1 MHRFVYCW
9 LMRQSEVLT
18 AAGKYLAQNPE
29 ELLRVVRKAV
39 SLELGVPLAALR
51 WFAARGRKVPRDIVV
66 EAVPP
71 GIRVGA
77 TVEVMGTRL
86 RASSAIFVEG
96 VRLSADELR
105 FELRFDETQLTLL
118 GNSTSPLAALIQS
131 GALDLT
137 KLGNLV
143 AVMPKR
149 PAFLLEAK
157 GDRVVIDLKRHPALS
172 SARAEMLLRLITPVV
187 TVTGVATD
195 SDHLDLTLAL
205 FEKGVRAALDNFL
218 ELL

>member
-1 MHRFVYCW
+1 
-9 LMRQSEVLT
+9 MRQSEVLT

-51 WFAARGRKVPRDIVV
+51 WFAARGRKIPRDIVV

-71 GIRVGA
+71 GIRVSA

-86 RASSAIFVEG
+86 RASSAIFVEA
-96 VRLSADELR
+96 VRLSAEELR
-105 FELRFDETQLTLL
+105 IELRFDETQLALL
-118 GNSTSPLAALIQS
+118 GDSASPLAALIRS

-157 GDRVVIDLKRHPALS
+157 GDRVVVDLKRHPALS
-172 SARAEMLLRLITPVV
+172 SARAETLLRLITPVV
-187 TVTGVATD
+187 TITGVATD
-195 SDHLDLTLAL
+195 TDHLDLSLAL
-205 FEKGVRAALDNFL
+205 FERGVRAALDNFL
-218 ELL
+218 EVL

>member
-1 MHRFVYCW
+1 
-9 LMRQSEVLT
+9 MRQSEVLT

-51 WFAARGRKVPRDIVV
+51 WFAARGRTVPRDIVV

>member
-1 MHRFVYCW
+1 
-9 LMRQSEVLT
+9 MRQSEVLT

-29 ELLRVVRKAV
+29 ELLRLVRNAA
-39 SLELGVPLAALR
+39 SLKLGVPLAALR
-51 WFAARGRKVPRDIVV
+51 WLAARGKGRKAPRDVVV

-77 TVEVMGTRL
+77 TLELMGTRL
-86 RASSAIFVEG
+86 RASSVILVER
-96 VRLSADELR
+96 VRLSAEELR

-118 GNSTSPLAALIQS
+118 DPSSSPLAALIQS

-149 PAFLLEAK
+149 PAFLVEAK
-157 GDRVVIDLKRHPALS
+157 GDTVVLDLKRLPALS

-195 SDHLDLTLAL
+195 ESHLDLTLGV
-205 FEKGVRAALDNFL
+205 FEKGVRAALDGFL
-218 ELL
+218 DLL

>member
-1 MHRFVYCW
+1 
-9 LMRQSEVLT
+9 MRQTEVLT

-51 WFAARGRKVPRDIVV
+51 WFAARGKGRKAPQDVVV

-71 GIRVGA
+71 GIRVAA
-77 TVEVMGTRL
+77 TLEVMGTRL
-86 RASSAIFVEG
+86 RASSVVFVDR
-96 VRLSADELR
+96 VRLSAEELR
-105 FELRFDETQLTLL
+105 FELRFDDTRLTLL
-118 GNSTSPLAALIQS
+118 DASRSPLAALIQS

-149 PAFLLEAK
+149 PAFLIEAK
-157 GDRVVIDLKRHPALS
+157 GDRVVLDLKRLPALS
-172 SARAEMLLRLITPVV
+172 NARAELLLRLITPVV
-187 TVTGVATD
+187 TLTGVATD
-195 SDHLDLTLAL
+195 SDHLDLSLAL
-205 FEKGVRAALDNFL
+205 FEKGLKPALDVFL

>member
-1 MHRFVYCW
+1 
-9 LMRQSEVLT
+9 MRQSEVLT

>member
-1 MHRFVYCW
+1 
-9 LMRQSEVLT
+9 MRQSEVLT

-29 ELLRVVRKAV
+29 ELLRAVRKAA

-51 WFAARGRKVPRDIVV
+51 WFAARGTGSKAPRDVIV

-77 TVEVMGTRL
+77 TLELMGTRL
-86 RASSAIFVEG
+86 RASSVVYVER
-96 VRLSADELR
+96 VRLAADELR
-105 FELRFDETQLTLL
+105 FELRFDETRLSLL
-118 GNSTSPLAALIQS
+118 DPSTSPLAALIQS

-143 AVMPKR
+143 AFMPKR
-149 PAFLLEAK
+149 PAFLVEAK
-157 GDRVVIDLKRHPALS
+157 GDRVVVDLKRHPALS
-172 SARAEMLLRLITPVV
+172 SPRAEQLLRLITPVI
-187 TVTGVATD
+187 TITGVATD
-195 SDHLDLTLAL
+195 ADHLDLSIRL
-205 FEKGVRAALDNFL
+205 FERGVRTAVEAFL

>member
-1 MHRFVYCW
+1 
-9 LMRQSEVLT
+9 MRQSEVLT

-71 GIRVGA
+71 GIRVSA

-86 RASSAIFVEG
+86 RASSAVFVEG
-96 VRLSADELR
+96 VRLSAEELR

-118 GNSTSPLAALIQS
+118 GSSTSPLAALIQS

-172 SARAEMLLRLITPVV
+172 TARAEMLLRLITPVV
-187 TVTGVATD
+187 TITGVASDT
-195 SDHLDLTLAL
+195 DHLDLTFAL
-205 FEKGVRAALDNFL
+205 FERGVRAALDNFL

>member
-1 MHRFVYCW
+1 
-9 LMRQSEVLT
+9 MRQSEVLT

-29 ELLRVVRKAV
+29 ELLRVVRKAA
-39 SLELGVPLAALR
+39 LLQFGVPLAALR
-51 WFAARGRKVPRDIVV
+51 WFAARGSGSKAPRDVIV

-77 TVEVMGTRL
+77 TLELMGAQL
-86 RASSAIFVEG
+86 RASSVVSVDA

-105 FELRFDETQLTLL
+105 VELRFNDTQLRLL
-118 GNSTSPLAALIQS
+118 NSSTSPLAALIQS

-149 PAFLLEAK
+149 PAFLIEAK
-157 GDRVVIDLKRHPALS
+157 GDRVVLDLKRHPALS
-172 SARAEMLLRLITPVV
+172 GARTSMLLRLITPVV
-187 TVTGVATD
+187 TVTGMSTD
-195 SDHLDLTLAL
+195 RDHLDVNLAL
-205 FEKGVRAALDNFL
+205 FENGVRAALAGFL

>member
-157 GDRVVIDLKRHPALS
+157 GDRVVIDLKRHPAL
-172 SARAEMLLRLITPVV
+172 
-187 TVTGVATD
+187 
-195 SDHLDLTLAL
+195 
-205 FEKGVRAALDNFL
+205 
-218 ELL
+218 